1 MKSAWHKMLS
11 STLAAAIALALVG
24 VARAQSGEAFPAL
37 AQRPGQL
44 PPAPTP
50 TPTPAKSND
59 KEINVNW
66 LYGAYISKD
75 VPLRSLNNHER
86 VQLWFS
92 QSVTTWG
99 IYLKT
104 GFFAAYDQVRNDPA
118 AWGPHWAGFG
128 KRFLSHQG
136 QFVIQNSLSAL
147 GDGLLG
153 YEPRYDR
160 CRCDGFWPRLGHA
173 AVRNFVTYDKTETK
187 KRLQIPLYLAAFGAG
202 VIQGTWTPN
211 HDLLT
216 IGGRGV
222 VTQVGFG
229 VLSNSVGEFWPE
241 IERIWKRK
249 KQDTPPPATPAPHN
263 E

>member
-1 MKSAWHKMLS
+1 MLS
-11 STLAAAIALALVG
+11 VALTLASSAA
-24 VARAQSGEAFPAL
+24 AQPRETAPTL
-37 AQRPGQL
+37 AQDPAM
-44 PPAPTP
+44 PPATP
-50 TPTPAKSND
+50 TPTPAKSSD

-66 LYGAYISKD
+66 LYGAYIAKD

-92 QSVTTWG
+92 QSVTTPG

-104 GFFAAYDQVRNDPA
+104 ALFAAHDQARNDPS

-128 KRFLSHQG
+128 KRFLSNQG
-136 QFVIQNSLSAL
+136 QFVIQNSLSAI
-147 GDGLLG
+147 GNGLLG

-160 CRCDGFWPRLGHA
+160 CRCDGFWPRLRHA
-173 AVRNFVTYDKTETK
+173 TVRNFITYDRTETRR
-187 KRLQIPLYLAAFGAG
+187 RLQIPLYLGAFGAG
-202 VIQGTWTPN
+202 VIQGTWIPN

-216 IGGRGV
+216 TGARGV

-229 VLSNSVGEFWPE
+229 ILANSAGEFWPE

-249 KQDTPPPATPAPHN
+249 KKDTTPPPQPAPH
-263 E
+263 

>member
-1 MKSAWHKMLS
+1 MKSGRHKMMS
-11 STLAAAIALALVG
+11 VMLAAAIALARAG
-24 VARAQSGEAFPAL
+24 VATAQSGEESPQPAQEP
-37 AQRPGQL
+37 AQRSPS
-44 PPAPTP
+44 PTP
-50 TPTPAKSND
+50 TPPTSNE

-66 LYGAYISKD
+66 LYGAYIAKD

-92 QSVTTWG
+92 QSVTTPG

-104 GFFAAYDQVRNDPA
+104 GFFAAYDQLRNDPA

-128 KRFLSHQG
+128 KRFLSNQG

-147 GDGLLG
+147 GNGLLG

-160 CRCDGFWPRLGHA
+160 CRCDGFWPRMRHA
-173 AVRNFVTYDKTETK
+173 TVRNFVTYDRTETK
-187 KRLQIPLYLAAFGAG
+187 RRLQIPLYLAAFGAG

-211 HDLLT
+211 RDLLT
-216 IGGRGV
+216 VGGRGV

-229 VLSNSVGEFWPE
+229 VLSNSIGEFWPE
-241 IERIWKRK
+241 IERIWKHK
-249 KQDTPPPATPAPHN
+249 KNKAPPAPQAPHN
-263 E
+263 K